1 MEIRALTGF
10 NEQTRRRYGRSYS
23 PINGNCTALGSPIG
37 FGIFYSDETIEE
49 LKKQDIPP
57 QDVEVEDETGR
68 KRIFTIDNANAL
80 ISLIERGFRL
90 VSSFRNRS
98 GNNVT
103 VVPDYTGG
111 SGSGSGSG
119 GGGSDDEKK
128 AGINVTTLL
137 GGAIA
142 AYIVF
147 SLLMSKK

>member
-37 FGIFYSDETIEE
+37 FGVFYSDETIDE

-111 SGSGSGSG
+111 SGSGSG
-119 GGGSDDEKK
+119 GSDDEKK

-137 GGAIA
+137 GGAVA